1 MNLKMKK
8 VIAWVLVCL
17 CVYSSMPKEMV
28 KAASAGSIYYVPKG
42 QQGRYT
48 GNLDEALQ
56 SCSSRGGE
64 IVLEKDVHYD
74 FPDFIYYDTIN
85 KDTTLVVSNGVTLT
99 IGKKGLRMNGTLQL
113 RGGTVD
119 LEKSEGILYGSGNV
133 LVLDGRVIKK
143 SYSVNK
149 NNSSI
154 CLEAKSIS
162 YGQKLKEAQIPE
174 DKVEW

>member
-17 CVYSSMPKEMV
+17 CVYGSMPKEMV
-28 KAASAGSIYYVPKG
+28 KAASTGSIYYVPKG

-99 IGKKGLRMNGTLQL
+99 IGKKRIADEWNFTASRWNSRFGKI
-113 RGGTVD
+113 GGD
-119 LEKSEGILYGSGNV
+119 FIWFRKRSGV
-133 LVLDGRVIKK
+133 RWTCD
-143 SYSVNK
+143 
-149 NNSSI
+149 
-154 CLEAKSIS
+154 
-162 YGQKLKEAQIPE
+162 
-174 DKVEW
+174 